1 MAGPQRIP
9 RGRQSGTQVAIWSIG
24 YLSINVGNK
33 HTSINDT
40 LDDDRT
46 PLPTV
51 ARQITR
57 TVAMFWSPRAALNS
71 YAELQQAI
79 EDGSDETLRAVA
91 ESTEKANYEVCDAL
105 KHLQPDLFKLL
116 AAKDNHFARN
126 VRRQLGDGQSGAKA
140 EDNNKVKNGITH
152 WRAWTPSLVNQP
164 KSNRGLEHPEC
175 ARLISPIT
183 VNWDD
188 DEAKR
193 QFMEAS
199 NPPLLSSHWP
209 RVLYANETGGPKQ
222 PSKGLFEGQ
231 LLVDTAKA
239 IIHSPSSVLP
249 LTSVR
254 PSAVRRGRKGVGH
267 KYQMKAVTPAFLAY
281 VAVIL
286 RFALSSE
293 ETFSDD
299 GGTFNY
305 IEFYNQLRQYLE
317 APKYQ
322 NSVKPLLAWWNR
334 KLFPN
339 SIQAH
344 NDISNIDGPL
354 GMLSLLDAE
363 AEVAIGDGSNDENMD
378 QD

>member
-1 MAGPQRIP
+1 MAGPQRTS
-9 RGRQSGTQVAIWSIG
+9 RNRQSGISPYNQTVASTSTTQPTPADD
-24 YLSINVGNK
+24 LF
-33 HTSINDT
+33 
-40 LDDDRT
+40 DDDRT

-79 EDGSDETLRAVA
+79 EDGSDETLRATA
-91 ESTEKANYEVCDAL
+91 EPTETTNYEVCDAL
-105 KHLQPDLFKLL
+105 ERLQPDLFELL
-116 AAKDNHFARN
+116 AAKDSHFARN

-140 EDNNKVKNGITH
+140 EDNNKVKSAIAH
-152 WRAWTPSLVNQP
+152 WRTWTPPLANQP
-164 KSNRGLEHPEC
+164 KSSRGLGHPEC
-175 ARLISPIT
+175 ARLIAPIT

-209 RVLYANETGGPKQ
+209 RALYASETGDPKQ

-239 IIHSPSSVLP
+239 IVHSPSSVLP
-249 LTSVR
+249 STSVR
-254 PSAVRRGRKGVGH
+254 SGTVRRGRKGVGH

-293 ETFSDD
+293 EIFSDD

-305 IEFYNQLRQYLE
+305 IEFYKQLRQYLE

-322 NSVKPLLAWWNR
+322 NTVKPLLAWWNK

-339 SIQAH
+339 SIQVH
-344 NDISNIDGPL
+344 NDISDVDGPL

-363 AEVAIGDGSNDENMD
+363 VEAATGDGSNDNDME